1 MEDKV
6 TMKFKDVDGN
16 VVELEAV
23 ARIYLNETEYVIL
36 APLEGDED
44 DAYVFR
50 VDEDDNGIE
59 YNMVEDD
66 EEFKAVNKEYK
77 NLLYNNDKQEEQLT

>member
-77 NLLYNNDKQEEQLT
+77 NLLYNNDK

>member
-23 ARIYLNETEYVIL
+23 AKIYLDEKEYVIL
-36 APLEGDED
+36 APLEGNED

-50 VDEDDNGIE
+50 VDESENGVE

-77 NLLYNNDKQEEQLT
+77 NLLYNNEK

>member
-66 EEFKAVNKEYK
+66 EEFKAVNKEHK
-77 NLLYNNDKQEEQLT
+77 NLLYNNDK

>member
-23 ARIYLNETEYVIL
+23 AKIYLDEKEYVIL
-36 APLEGDED
+36 APLEGNDD

-50 VDEDDNGIE
+50 VDEGENGVE

-77 NLLYNNDKQEEQLT
+77 NLLYNNDK

>member
-23 ARIYLNETEYVIL
+23 AKIYLYEKEYVIL
-36 APLEGDED
+36 APLEGNED

-50 VDEDDNGIE
+50 VDEAENGVE

-77 NLLYNNDKQEEQLT
+77 NLLYNNDK

>member
-23 ARIYLNETEYVIL
+23 AKIYLDEKEYVIL
-36 APLEGDED
+36 APLEGNED

-50 VDEDDNGIE
+50 VDESENGVE

-77 NLLYNNDKQEEQLT
+77 NLLYNNDK

>member
-50 VDEDDNGIE
+50 VDEDENGIE

-77 NLLYNNDKQEEQLT
+77 NLLYNNDK